1 MALARVP
8 VSVGAALVLTFLTCV
23 VTPAAAAESTVYEL
37 DPTVSTVDF
46 TIYCKKLFTF
56 KRDGEFKEF
65 SGQLSFDPQ
74 NPTRTQVDLTVVTS
88 SVDIHNAEHNE
99 LLKSEGF
106 FDVERFPTMHFTSSS
121 ANVKPDGTFSWTGDL
136 TIHGITQHMTIP
148 VKQREA
154 VQDGGHARP
163 VFDTTFEIDRT
174 EFGILGIPRAGGLNV
189 SISKKVRIHL
199 AFAASPTRG

>member
-8 VSVGAALVLTFLTCV
+8 VSVGAAIVLTFLTCV
-23 VTPAAAAESTVYEL
+23 VTSAEADPTVYAL
-37 DPTVSTVDF
+37 DPTASAVDF
-46 TIYCKKLFTF
+46 TIYAKKFFTF

-74 NPTRTQVDLTVVTS
+74 NPLSTHVDLTVMTS
-88 SVDIHNAEHNE
+88 SVDIHNNEHNQ

-106 FDVERFPTMHFTSSS
+106 FDVEHFPTMHFTSSS
-121 ANVKPDGTFSWTGDL
+121 ADAKPDGTFSWTGDL

-154 VQDGGHARP
+154 VQDGGHAGP

-174 EFGILGIPRAGGLNV
+174 EFGIVGIPRAGGLNV
-189 SISKKVRIHL
+189 SIAKKVRIHL
-199 AFAASPTRG
+199 AFATSPRN